1 LSQVLYR
8 NPFLTF
14 MIGVSFFGL
23 LLVVVLALNPPIV
36 RESFLWRK
44 PLVGSLFWLI
54 CVFGILAVFI
64 SKQCS
69 AVFDFRKK
77 DKHERLDANM
87 FAFHGTH
94 SIAQGHHP
102 DCENF
107 SAHVLRIGDRR
118 LCAACTGLLLG
129 GLISLVGAFLYFFIG
144 WSIGESSLQAVFV
157 GLVGVSSGLFQFKVK
172 RSVVRLVLN
181 SFFVL
186 GALLLLVGID
196 ELAQSVFADL
206 FLVILVVFWLFTRIS
221 LSQWNN
227 WRICHTCNVDSCGFR
242 ISGKIRG

>member
-1 LSQVLYR
+1 MLYR
-8 NPFLTF
+8 NPFLIF

-23 LLVVVLALNPPIV
+23 LLVGVLALNPPIV

-44 PLVGSLFWLI
+44 PLVGSLFGLI
-54 CVFGILAVFI
+54 CVFGILAVFFP
-64 SKQCS
+64 KQCS

-77 DKHERLDANM
+77 DKHGRLDVNM

-94 SIAQGHHP
+94 AIVQGHHP
-102 DCENF
+102 DCEKF
-107 SAHVLRIGDRR
+107 SGHVFRIKGRR
-118 LCAACTGLLLG
+118 FCAACTGLLLG
-129 GLISLVGAFLYFFIG
+129 GLISLVGAFLYFFID
-144 WSIGESSLQAVFV
+144 WSVGESSLQIVFV
-157 GLVGVSSGLFQFKVK
+157 GLVGVSFGLFQFKVK

-186 GALLLLVGID
+186 GALLLLVGIN
-196 ELAQSVFADL
+196 ELAQSVFTDL

-227 WRICHTCNVDSCGFR
+227 WRICHTCNVESCGFR